1 MYNDGLPKDTIYI
14 VWITKFETIDTL
26 YDVISV

>member
-14 VWITKFETIDTL
+14 VWITKFETIDT